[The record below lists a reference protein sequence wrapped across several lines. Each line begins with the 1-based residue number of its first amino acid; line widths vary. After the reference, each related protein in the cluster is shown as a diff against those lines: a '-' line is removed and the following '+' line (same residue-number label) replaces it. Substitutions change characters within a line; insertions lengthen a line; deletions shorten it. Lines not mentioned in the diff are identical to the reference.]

1 MFFENR
7 LFLRCSFADNSRA
20 QGCIIRFTLSSSNEV
35 ESFEVSRE
43 SGSLCT
49 SANNQREAYN
59 STVLVLDREENGE
72 EGSLILNFSLIDSEM
87 NVTSLEQYTELTGC
101 RDGERERERERERP
115 GWGGEREV
123 GEEEER
129 DSN

>member
-1 MFFENR
+1 M
-7 LFLRCSFADNSRA
+7 
-20 QGCIIRFTLSSSNEV
+20 SSSNEV

-101 RDGERERERERERP
+101 RDGERERERERGR
-115 GWGGEREV
+115 GGEERERWV
-123 GEEEER
+123 RRRREIQIDKELVVYCSHVHGIFFLR
-129 DSN
+129 